1 MRAYTVAATAVALAM
16 PRKWVDNTLSHFDV
30 PGVRQSRQGV
40 SRKLSPRAVLILAI
54 GLRLV
59 RALGVPM
66 HIALQLA
73 ARLAKPGGAEPRI
86 EVAGGV
92 WLEMDVAPVATDIE
106 ARLAQAVELTPIPR
120 RGRPPGRNLK

>member
-1 MRAYTVAATAVALAM
+1 MRAYTVATTAVTLDM

-59 RALGVPM
+59 KALGVPM
-66 HIALQLA
+66 NIALPLAAQLA
-73 ARLAKPGGAEPRI
+73 EPGVAEPRI
-86 EVAGGV
+86 EIAGGI
-92 WLEMDVAPVATDIE
+92 WLEMDVASVARDIE

-120 RGRPPGRNLK
+120 RGRPPGKTVK